1 MSFITREY
9 KFETSIMMQK
19 KSDQHTMAMLSL
31 KKLVKPLLRLMKK
44 KQLIRKTLAEVQSQN
59 EINSSLEDMRKD
71 SVASCENTANELLE
85 QRLYNDLRE
94 CPSNAAIIVQQDQK
108 HCIVPVHPDQTFI
121 PVHFARTSS
130 GTFFWTSLDGTC
142 QQQQQQ
148 HQQEYQMRTKYD
160 RWVQA

>member
-9 KFETSIMMQK
+9 KFETSNMMQQ

-31 KKLVKPLLRLMKK
+31 KKLVKPLLRLIKK
-44 KQLIRKTLAEVQSQN
+44 KQLIRKTLAEMQSQN

-71 SVASCENTANELLE
+71 SVASCDNMANEQLE
-85 QRLYNDLRE
+85 QRLFNDLRQ
-94 CPSNAAIIVQQDQK
+94 CPNQAAMIVQQGEQQR
-108 HCIVPVHPDQTFI
+108 IVPAHADQTFI

-130 GTFFWTSLDGTC
+130 GTFFWTSVDSAR

-148 HQQEYQMRTKYD
+148 QQQELHMRERFD

>member
-9 KFETSIMMQK
+9 KFESSSMMQR
-19 KSDQHTMAMLSL
+19 KSDQHTMAMLNL
-31 KKLVKPLLRLMKK
+31 KKLVKPLLRLVKK

-71 SVASCENTANELLE
+71 SVASCDNEANEQLE
-85 QRLYNDLRE
+85 QRLFNDLRQ
-94 CPSNAAIIVQQDQK
+94 CPANVAMVVQQGEQRRV
-108 HCIVPVHPDQTFI
+108 VPVTPDQTFI

-130 GTFFWTSLDGTC
+130 GTFFWTSADGAFI
-142 QQQQQQ
+142 QQQ
-148 HQQEYQMRTKYD
+148 EMAMREKYD

>member
-9 KFETSIMMQK
+9 KFESSIMMQR

-31 KKLVKPLLRLMKK
+31 KKLVKPLLRLIKK
-44 KQLIRKTLAEVQSQN
+44 KQLIRKTLDEVQSQN

-71 SVASCENTANELLE
+71 SVASCDNMANEQLE
-85 QRLYNDLRE
+85 QRLINDLRQ
-94 CPSNAAIIVQQDQK
+94 CPNNAAIIVQQSEQQL
-108 HCIVPVHPDQTFI
+108 IVPVHPDQTFI

-130 GTFFWTSLDGTC
+130 GTFFWTSAEGAR
-142 QQQQQQ
+142 QQLKENTM
-148 HQQEYQMRTKYD
+148 HERYD

>member
-9 KFETSIMMQK
+9 KFETSSNMMQR

-31 KKLVKPLLRLMKK
+31 KKLVKPLLRLIKK

-71 SVASCENTANELLE
+71 SVASCDNMANEQLE
-85 QRLYNDLRE
+85 QRLFNDLRQ
-94 CPSNAAIIVQQDQK
+94 CPNNGAMIVQQGEQ
-108 HCIVPVHPDQTFI
+108 HHIVPVQPDQTFI

-130 GTFFWTSLDGTC
+130 GTFFWTSADVTC

-148 HQQEYQMRTKYD
+148 QEFQMREKFD

>member
-9 KFETSIMMQK
+9 KFETSSTMQR

-31 KKLVKPLLRLMKK
+31 KKLVKPLLRLIKK

-71 SVASCENTANELLE
+71 SVASCDNMANELLE
-85 QRLYNDLRE
+85 QRLFNDLRE
-94 CPSNAAIIVQQDQK
+94 CPNNAAIIVQQDEHQSV
-108 HCIVPVHPDQTFI
+108 VPVQPDQTFI
-121 PVHFARTSS
+121 PVHFARTTS
-130 GTFFWTSLDGTC
+130 GTFFWTSADGTC
-142 QQQQQQ
+142 LQQQEQ
-148 HQQEYQMRTKYD
+148 QMRERFD